1 MNNVNTSSN
10 ENEINFKNS
19 IDKINNI
26 LLKKIIE
33 IVEYKQNINQM
44 QQKIYELKLEIDIK
58 QKIMNEQKESFASK
72 YNNIMELLDDMRE
85 INKKKDSEIVE
96 KDFIIEMYAG
106 EINTLREMIFSLKN
120 EIMILSIK

>member
-1 MNNVNTSSN
+1 MNNVNISSN
-10 ENEINFKNS
+10 ANEINYKNS

-33 IVEYKQNINQM
+33 IVEYKQTINQM
-44 QQKIYELKLEIDIK
+44 QQKIYELKLEIEIK
-58 QKIMNEQKESFASK
+58 QKIMNEQKESFSSK
-72 YNNIMELLDDMRE
+72 YNQIMELLDEMKE
-85 INKKKDSEIVE
+85 INKKKESELVE